1 MNLNAILK
9 WEANY
14 MKKLRN
20 LKLLPNRVKGV
31 AVIMVIIT
39 FFALI
44 AGKFLFA
51 DYHTVRLLI
60 TNLLL
65 VSLLLVSISRDKIED
80 ELTLVLRLQSYAF
93 AFIAGVVYTMVQP
106 FANLLVESIIS
117 TETATFSEL
126 DVKQVLF
133 FMLLLQLFYFTFTKR
148 MR

>member
-1 MNLNAILK
+1 MNLNTILK
-9 WEANY
+9 WEANN
-14 MKKLRN
+14 MKKLQN
-20 LKLLPNRVKGV
+20 LKLLPNRVKGI
-31 AVIMVIIT
+31 AIIMVVIT

-44 AGKFLFA
+44 AGKFLFS

-60 TNLLL
+60 KNLLL

-93 AFIAGVVYTMVQP
+93 AFITGVVYAMVQP

-133 FMLLLQLFYFTFTKR
+133 FMLLLQLFYFTITKR

>member
-1 MNLNAILK
+1 MNLNTILK
-9 WEANY
+9 WEANN
-14 MKKLRN
+14 MKKLQN
-20 LKLLPNRVKGV
+20 LKLLPNRVKGI
-31 AVIMVIIT
+31 AIIMVVIT

-44 AGKFLFA
+44 AGKFLFS

-60 TNLLL
+60 KNLLL

>member
-1 MNLNAILK
+1 MNLNTVLK
-9 WEANY
+9 WEANN
-14 MKKLRN
+14 MKKLQN
-20 LKLLPNRVKGV
+20 LKLLPNRVKGI
-31 AVIMVIIT
+31 AIIMVVIT

-44 AGKFLFA
+44 AGKFLFS

-60 TNLLL
+60 KNLLL

>member
-1 MNLNAILK
+1 MNLNTILQ
-9 WEANY
+9 WEANN
-14 MKKLRN
+14 MKKLQN

-31 AVIMVIIT
+31 AIILVVIT

-44 AGKFLFA
+44 AGKFLFS

-60 TNLLL
+60 KNLLL

-93 AFIAGVVYTMVQP
+93 AFIAGVVYAMVQP
-106 FANLLVESIIS
+106 VANLLVEFLINN
-117 TETATFSEL
+117 EAATFVEL
-126 DVKQVLF
+126 SITQVLF
-133 FMLLLQLFYFTFTKR
+133 FMLLVQLSYFTFTKR